1 MAAAE
6 EQNRI
11 NIAMSGQKTV
21 INMNKQTT
29 TIWQL
34 PKISPLKQRE
44 GFYCKK
50 SVSHPAKMPPSLA
63 QSIVLTYTKK
73 GDSILD
79 PMTGIGTTVI
89 EAVKLGRNA
98 TGVEYEKNFVDLC
111 NKNLIITNKAIGNE
125 AGNGKFIKGDA
136 RKLSNIFDQKDFD
149 SIIFSPP
156 YENVLCNQNDSAL
169 SKKVFGFMVPYSEE
183 KATKDN
189 KGEVNIGLQK
199 GETYLGE
206 MIKVY
211 KECFNVL
218 KPDGFMILVVRNFR
232 RKGEEIDLRTNT
244 IQLCRMAGF
253 KFFQTCMHILNDLS
267 FWQKINTKK
276 VPCLM
281 LNVTE
286 YILVFKK

>member
-1 MAAAE
+1 
-6 EQNRI
+6 
-11 NIAMSGQKTV
+11 
-21 INMNKQTT
+21 MNKQTT

-44 GFYCKK
+44 GFYCEE
-50 SVSHPAKMPPSLA
+50 SMSHPAKMPPHLA
-63 QSIVLTYTKK
+63 QSAILTYTEKN
-73 GDSILD
+73 DRILD
-79 PMTGIGTTVI
+79 VMTGIGTTVI
-89 EAVKLGRNA
+89 EAVKLDRNA
-98 TGVEYEKNFVDLC
+98 IGVDCEKRFVDIC
-111 NKNLIITNKAIGNE
+111 NKNLAITKKKLGSGG
-125 AGNGKFIKGDA
+125 GNGLFIKGDA
-136 RKLSNIFDQKDFD
+136 RKLSNILNQKNFD

-156 YENVLCNQNDSAL
+156 YENVLCKQKGNSSAL
-169 SKKVFGFMVPYSEE
+169 CKEVFGYMVPYSEE
-183 KATKDN
+183 KSTKEN

-206 MIKVY
+206 MLKVY
-211 KECFNVL
+211 KECYNVL

-244 IQLCRMAGF
+244 IQLCKIAGF